1 MLISDIIKVYL
12 LVYCPINHVQLFR
25 SKINRRNIS
34 TLIEINESVLKL
46 IEVMILAYFE
56 LHKMEY
62 ESKFSFK

>member
-25 SKINRRNIS
+25 SEINRRNIS
-34 TLIEINESVLKL
+34 TLIKISESVLKL
-46 IEVMILAYFE
+46 TEVMILAYFE

-62 ESKFSFK
+62 ESKISFK